1 MAELTRKEVQ
11 EKINDFFKNLDG
23 KSASDIENSLSF
35 GCSEM
40 QHRKGCGFNHISD
53 IKKIKKMAMKF
64 NIRLGDL
71 RKRFCKKCLSPN
83 LKVKG
88 IKKGIKNVECQ
99 ECRNLMKWKV

>member
-11 EKINDFFKNLDG
+11 EKIDDFFKNLDG
-23 KSASDIENSLSF
+23 KSASE
-35 GCSEM
+35 
-40 QHRKGCGFNHISD
+40 

-71 RKRFCKKCLSPN
+71 RKGFCKKCLSPN

-88 IKKGIKNVECQ
+88 IKKGIKSVKCS
-99 ECRNLMKWKV
+99 ECRNLMRWKT